1 VFDDLGVSMIAP
13 DSIGA
18 TPVEI
23 RLISLVLL
31 RLVGRSANQTDHLNH
46 RMYSQAESA
55 PLLAQSA
62 ISAIGVGSRSY
73 KDTERKL
80 SLVSE

>member
-1 VFDDLGVSMIAP
+1 MFDDLGVSMIAP

-31 RLVGRSANQTDHLNH
+31 RLVGRSANQTDRLEPPHVLPGGICSSTGPIGNLSD
-46 RMYSQAESA
+46 RRWFAE
-55 PLLAQSA
+55 LQ
-62 ISAIGVGSRSY
+62 GYREKVTSRF
-73 KDTERKL
+73 
-80 SLVSE
+80 